1 MSGSS
6 VARPEACAWQ
16 SAHVYYYDEQ
26 KDALLLDCIQP
37 LFAQARPITPRLFF
51 VRHWLRG
58 PHLRLRFYCS
68 SMQFAATLKPLIEST
83 VGGYLRQHPSTT
95 RLDEEQLKP
104 LYATLARQEQET
116 GPLFPLYPDN
126 SIQYLPYDRRLQVL
140 GSEALAS
147 LLEDF
152 YVDTNDLAFAM
163 LAYLRQGHSL
173 LTLCFDLMITVAH
186 RQGQHLAR
194 GFLSYRSH
202 AEGFIIA
209 SSDPARTR
217 ALLESRYQQQ
227 ARTLVARLRQLLA
240 ALDRAQDTFPFTL
253 AWSQL
258 MQRYQ
263 ERAAQLI
270 TTGQIDLSLA
280 SLETGEG
287 DSSSV
292 RRNLAASAFHSAL
305 ERDQER
311 KQALYSD
318 PWFQSY
324 RLVLNLLYLHFSRL
338 GLRPLDRFLL
348 CHLAANAVE
357 EALKIDA
364 VEMVSAFSAG
374 AWSGPTHWP
383 AEGGRQ
389 HAGG

>member
-173 LTLCFDLMITVAH
+173 LTLCFDLMITVAIGKASIWRAAFSPIALMPRASSLPAPTLLGH
-186 RQGQHLAR
+186 APFLRAAISSRPGR
-194 GFLSYRSH
+194 WSPDYGSYWPPWIGRRIPFLSLWPGRS
-202 AEGFIIA
+202 
-209 SSDPARTR
+209 
-217 ALLESRYQQQ
+217 
-227 ARTLVARLRQLLA
+227 
-240 ALDRAQDTFPFTL
+240 
-253 AWSQL
+253 
-258 MQRYQ
+258 
-263 ERAAQLI
+263 
-270 TTGQIDLSLA
+270 
-280 SLETGEG
+280 
-287 DSSSV
+287 
-292 RRNLAASAFHSAL
+292 
-305 ERDQER
+305 
-311 KQALYSD
+311 
-318 PWFQSY
+318 
-324 RLVLNLLYLHFSRL
+324 
-338 GLRPLDRFLL
+338 
-348 CHLAANAVE
+348 
-357 EALKIDA
+357 
-364 VEMVSAFSAG
+364 
-374 AWSGPTHWP
+374 
-383 AEGGRQ
+383 
-389 HAGG
+389 

>member
-6 VARPEACAWQ
+6 VARSEACAWQ
-16 SAHVYYYDEQ
+16 SVHVYYYDEQ

-58 PHLRLRFYCS
+58 PHLRLRFYCPPT
-68 SMQFAATLKPLIEST
+68 QFAAVLKPLIEST
-83 VGGYLRQHPSTT
+83 VGSYLRQHPSTT

-104 LYATLARQEQET
+104 LYATLARQEQEI

-217 ALLESRYQQQ
+217 ALLESRYRQQ
-227 ARTLVARLRQLLA
+227 ARTLVSRLRQVVA
-240 ALDRAQDTFPFTL
+240 ALDREQDTFPFALT
-253 AWSQL
+253 WSQL

-263 ERAAQLI
+263 ERAAQLLAS
-270 TTGQIDLSLA
+270 GQIDLSMA
-280 SLETGEG
+280 SLETDAG
-287 DSSSV
+287 DRPPV
-292 RRNLAASAFHSAL
+292 HRNLAASAFHSAL

-318 PWFQSY
+318 RWFQSY

-357 EALKIDA
+357 EAFKIDA
-364 VEMVSAFSAG
+364 VEMVSAFSDG
-374 AWSGPTHWP
+374 TWPRPPYWP

-389 HAGG
+389 HAGA